1 MATLGT
7 FSRHLRPTESD
18 KVMMPSSVEFVL
30 SLVSR
35 RKARGLCN
43 DITAHSKTQANRI
56 PSIRDRSS
64 SFANCNSPYE
74 ETNQVRQQIEARVD
88 MKVPRR
94 RSSSVVQEHRI
105 KSSSHNRDRS
115 NSRDSNLEAE
125 QKYAYQLPMKSD
137 SNLDYSPPEL
147 PAPISNFRNR
157 TSSIPKKIERAIYER
172 SAISKSITSNV
183 SLHPCAVKGSILH
196 PSLSLPK
203 LVKQDE
209 KDQKGKSNESCCDKC
224 DGKHETDDCPHY
236 KKKREGHIDAQKNG
250 WKLVGGSSNL
260 PGLLPIYKLNLFIR
274 NLFSSYT

>member
-1 MATLGT
+1 MTTLGT

-18 KVMMPSSVEFVL
+18 KGMMPSSVEFVL

-43 DITAHSKTQANRI
+43 DITSTQANRI
-56 PSIRDRSS
+56 PIIRDRSS
-64 SFANCNSPYE
+64 SVANCINPYE
-74 ETNQVRQQIEARVD
+74 ETNQVRQQNDARVD

-94 RSSSVVQEHRI
+94 RSSSVIQEHRV
-105 KSSSHNRDRS
+105 KSSSQNRDRS
-115 NSRDSNLEAE
+115 YSNLEVE
-125 QKYAYQLPMKSD
+125 QKYACQLPIKSD
-137 SNLDYSPPEL
+137 SNLEHSPREL
-147 PAPISNFRNR
+147 PASLSNFRNR

-172 SAISKSITSNV
+172 SAVSKSIANNV
-183 SLHPCAVKGSILH
+183 PLHPYAVKGSILH

-209 KDQKGKSNESCCDKC
+209 KDQKVKSNELCCDKC

-260 PGLLPIYKLNLFIR
+260 PGLPPITHRFY
-274 NLFSSYT
+274 SSEIVVHMTSTLDT